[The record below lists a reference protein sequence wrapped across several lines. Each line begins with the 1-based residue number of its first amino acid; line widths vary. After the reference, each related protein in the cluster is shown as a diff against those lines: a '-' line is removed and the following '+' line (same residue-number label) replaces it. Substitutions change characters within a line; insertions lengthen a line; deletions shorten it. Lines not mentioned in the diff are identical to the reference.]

1 MFPPK
6 EGCAIEVASPYTG
19 PPDSVFEGSISGCT
33 VHSAGIDRQ
42 LVSVKFAMRGAP
54 SR

>member
-1 MFPPK
+1 VFPPK
-6 EGCAIEVASPYTG
+6 EGCTIEILSPYTG
-19 PPDSVFEGSISGCT
+19 QPDSVFEGSISGCT

-42 LVSVKFAMRGAP
+42 LASVKFAMHGAP